1 MMSIILQ
8 PGRPRIML
16 KSLHPLQS
24 HPSNGDGFTESP
36 GIAVGRGAWLFAGSD
51 RVGARGGNRR
61 RSMRLPY

>member
-1 MMSIILQ
+1 MMSIISQ
-8 PGRPRIML
+8 PGRRRIML

-24 HPSNGDGFTESP
+24 HPSNGDGFTRV
-36 GIAVGRGAWLFAGSD
+36 AWNRGWTRAWLFAGSD